1 MPRQLDAQR
10 KQIVPEIDPKM
21 LKEYERILHS
31 RDGLAMV
38 AVKDNSCG
46 GCHMLVPPQVINL
59 IIMYEHIITCE
70 VCNRIL
76 YIKE

>member
-1 MPRQLDAQR
+1 MQMPNVQMYERILTMYG
-10 KQIVPEIDPKM
+10 M
-21 LKEYERILHS
+21 LQEYEKILHS
-31 RDGLAMV
+31 RDGLAIV
-38 AVKDNSCG
+38 TIKDNSCG

-59 IIMYEHIITCE
+59 IKMYEHIVTCE